1 MAKGIDALNLAA
13 GPPTFGGAK
22 GPGDGTGESEGG
34 AKVRA
39 MRRLGQA
46 LAAKRYD
53 QAAAAFKEAYDA
65 CAEGHDDE
73 EPEGEE
79 YPEAEE

>member
-1 MAKGIDALNLAA
+1 MDALLIAA
-13 GPPTFGGAK
+13 GPPKFGGEK

-53 QAAAAFKEAYDA
+53 QAAAAFKEAYDI
-65 CAEGHDDE
+65 CAAGRDDE

-79 YPEAEE
+79 YPEAEA